1 MLRPTEYGGS
11 QERVMGRRMC
21 VVQSA
26 FGVYAVRS
34 DRPHAP
40 PGAAGRCVET
50 LEGERSL
57 MSTPAIKDGGPV
69 TKVCFGSAPLVSSV
83 SQCHSVAGNCDL
95 FKS

>member
-1 MLRPTEYGGS
+1 
-11 QERVMGRRMC
+11 MGRRMC

-40 PGAAGRCVET
+40 PGAAGRCVDT

-69 TKVCFGSAPLVSSV
+69 TKVCFGSAPYACVFSLSVLPGIAIYSSLDKLE
-83 SQCHSVAGNCDL
+83 GLNRRGL
-95 FKS
+95 M